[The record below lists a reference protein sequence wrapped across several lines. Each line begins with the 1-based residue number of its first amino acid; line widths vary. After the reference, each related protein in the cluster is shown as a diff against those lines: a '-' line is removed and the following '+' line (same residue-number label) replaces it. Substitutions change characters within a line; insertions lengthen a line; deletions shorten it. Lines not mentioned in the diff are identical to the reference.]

1 MTAVALKESAERPRT
16 VVRPRNRERLKRHA
30 TRFALLVLVPLAVLA
45 LGIVYY
51 LSTGRYV
58 STDNAYVGSQ
68 RVLITPDVSGKIVK
82 IAVQEGQ
89 HLAVGDVLFEIDPVP
104 YRIAVTQAE
113 ARLALARTE
122 YDNLR
127 TMASSFERQIDLAR
141 QTLQLRQADM
151 KRKSDL
157 VGSNVGSKADLDN
170 SAITVVGA
178 RTGLEQLEQQL
189 AGIRTQLLDRP
200 DLPFEVFPPAQ
211 QAQAA
216 LDSAKRDLAN
226 TVLRSPI
233 KGIATQVPSIQMG
246 RYLSAGNPVFS
257 VVADDRPWVD
267 ANPKE
272 TDLTYVREG
281 QPVTVSVDAYP
292 DRVWHGVVAAIS
304 PGTGAQFSILPP
316 QNASGNW
323 VKVVQR
329 VPLRIEFAPG
339 EDTSPLRAGMSTV
352 VEIDTGRRRTVSTL
366 LAAIGLKDAF
376 ISRAAT
382 P

>member
-16 VVRPRNRERLKRHA
+16 VVRPRNRGRLKRHA

-189 AGIRTQLLDRP
+189 AGVRTQLLDRP

-352 VEIDTGRRRTVSTL
+352 VEIDTGRRRTVSSL